1 MVYEDS
7 SHKIN
12 EVQTR
17 FNGKTLSQT
26 GQERR
31 RNGRGLNYIR
41 FRTEREINIINYR
54 QEFCT

>member
-7 SHKIN
+7 SHEIN

-31 RNGRGLNYIR
+31 RNGRALNSIR
-41 FRTEREINIINYR
+41 FPMEREIQIMSCR